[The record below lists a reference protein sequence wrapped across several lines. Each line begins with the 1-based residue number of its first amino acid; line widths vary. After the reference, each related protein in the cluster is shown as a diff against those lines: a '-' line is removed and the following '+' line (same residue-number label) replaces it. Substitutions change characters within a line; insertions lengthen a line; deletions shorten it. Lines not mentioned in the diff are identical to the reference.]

1 MTNYLI
7 GAIIRKNGKDDYV
20 SFVAKDIDSEESM
33 VKEFVEFLRKQ
44 KDYVL
49 YHWAPYEK
57 THMSKMME
65 KYDI

>member
-1 MTNYLI
+1 MPVLTTSSSFGHDKLFDLQQVTI
-7 GAIIRKNGKDDYV
+7 
-20 SFVAKDIDSEESM
+20 FVAKDIAEESM

-65 KYDI
+65 K